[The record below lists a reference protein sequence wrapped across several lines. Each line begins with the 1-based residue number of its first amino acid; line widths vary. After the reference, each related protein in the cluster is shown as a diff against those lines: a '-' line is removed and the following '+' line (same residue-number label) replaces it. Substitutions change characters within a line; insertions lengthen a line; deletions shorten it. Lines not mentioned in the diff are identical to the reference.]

1 MGYSYCAGQSP
12 RFFMPRFFMP
22 RLRAGQSPRLFM
34 PRLRAGQSPRLFM
47 PHFGIPQLR
56 SAYP

>member
-1 MGYSYCAGQSP
+1 MGYSYCAGQS
-12 RFFMPRFFMP
+12 PRFFMP

-34 PRLRAGQSPRLFM
+34 PR
-47 PHFGIPQLR
+47 FGLIQLR